1 MNKLLVILGPTATG
15 KSDLAVEIAKKY
27 NGEVISAD
35 SRQVYKGLDIGSG
48 KITKKEMLGVK
59 HYMLDIISPKSVFSV
74 AQFKKKTEKIIT
86 DIHKRGKLPILCG
99 GTGFYIS
106 TVVDGLIFP
115 EVKANNVLR
124 NKLEKQTTEKLLET
138 LKKLDPERAENIDIK
153 NRVRL
158 IRAIEIS
165 KELGSIPKV
174 KKDLKYNVLEIG
186 LDWQDEI
193 LRKRIHDRL
202 LKRMKTGMLKEVE
215 NLHKIEKVSWK
226 RLESLGLEYRYL
238 ALFIQNKI
246 GRKETLEELETKIWQ
261 FAKRQRTWFKRD
273 DRIKW
278 FNPKDI
284 NKIEKEVK
292 RFI

>member
-1 MNKLLVILGPTATG
+1 MNNLLVILGPTATG
-15 KSDLAVEIAKKY
+15 KSDLAVKIAKKY

-48 KITKKEMLGVK
+48 KITKKEMRGVK
-59 HYMLDIISPKSVFSV
+59 HYMLDVISPKSVFSV

-106 TVVDGLIFP
+106 TVVDGLTFP

-158 IRAIEIS
+158 IRAIEIA

-174 KKDLKYNVLEIG
+174 KKDSKYNVLEIG
-186 LDWQDEI
+186 LDWPDEI

-202 LKRMKTGMLKEVE
+202 LKRMKLGMLKEVE
-215 NLHKIEKVSWK
+215 NLHKKEKVSWK

-238 ALFIQNKI
+238 ALFLQNKI
-246 GRKETLEELETKIWQ
+246 DRKEMLEELETKIWQ

-273 DRIKW
+273 GRIKW
-278 FNPKDI
+278 FNPKDV